1 MNNLF
6 EVREFDIIAS
16 SAERKDD
23 TSYRY
28 LPPAQF
34 AKLVR
39 FVQNFSGEEDSSDVL
54 NFLQLG
60 YSRHVGQIVR
70 VKNYV
75 GLIQVDNTLQLQV
88 YPKISFGDG
97 DDTGYLRTKKVFMK
111 MLCSMKD
118 FPSKV
123 FSSASLKVERMSI
136 FELFISMYI
145 HDVRQL
151 VRYGIKSGY
160 VAEEGNLC
168 YYKGK
173 LKVSQ
178 HIKENIAHKERFYLA
193 YDEFCPDCAE
203 NALLKATLQLLQKIT
218 TSAENAKEI
227 RQLLVHFEMVHASIN
242 YAGDFAKAVI
252 TRANKHYKGLLQW
265 SAFFLYGRSFTVFA
279 GRDTAKSLL
288 FPMETVYERYVAYEM
303 QEVMGDSWEIAVQK
317 TTYHLFTEPDKKF
330 ALRPDIILKKRG
342 GYPKIILMDTKWKH
356 LTNAAGSSYGI
367 SQSDMYQMYAYSK
380 KFDASDIWLLYP
392 MTYEFRAG
400 NDLDIKFDSGDGTVV
415 HVYFVDVAE
424 IGISLSRLKE
434 RLETGG

>member
-97 DDTGYLRTKKVFMK
+97 DDTGYRCTKKIFMK

-160 VAEEGNLC
+160 VAEEGNLR

-178 HIKENIAHKERFYLA
+178 HIKENIAHRERFYLA

-203 NALLKATLQLLQKIT
+203 NALVKATLQLLQKIT
-218 TSAENAKEI
+218 TSAENAREI
-227 RQLLVHFEMVHASIN
+227 RQLLLHFEMVHASVN

-252 TRANKHYKGLLQW
+252 TRANKHYQGLLQW

-279 GRDTAKSLL
+279 GGDIARALL
-288 FPMETVYERYVAYEM
+288 FPMETVYERYVANEIRKA
-303 QEVMGDSWEIAVQK
+303 MGDGWKVTAQEASCW
-317 TTYHLFTEPDKKF
+317 LFEALQKF
-330 ALRPDIILKKRG
+330 ALRPDIILKKRSG
-342 GYPKIILMDTKWKH
+342 CPQTIVMDTKWKH
-356 LTNAAGSSYGI
+356 LSSDAGSSYGI

-380 KFDASDIWLLYP
+380 KIDASDIWLLYP
-392 MTYEFRAG
+392 MTDEFRAG

-415 HVYFVDVAE
+415 HVYFVDVAKIE
-424 IGISLSRLKE
+424 NSLSRLRE
-434 RLETGG
+434 RLEIGV

>member
-160 VAEEGNLC
+160 V
-168 YYKGK
+168 
-173 LKVSQ
+173 
-178 HIKENIAHKERFYLA
+178 
-193 YDEFCPDCAE
+193 
-203 NALLKATLQLLQKIT
+203 
-218 TSAENAKEI
+218 
-227 RQLLVHFEMVHASIN
+227 
-242 YAGDFAKAVI
+242 
-252 TRANKHYKGLLQW
+252 
-265 SAFFLYGRSFTVFA
+265 
-279 GRDTAKSLL
+279 
-288 FPMETVYERYVAYEM
+288 
-303 QEVMGDSWEIAVQK
+303 
-317 TTYHLFTEPDKKF
+317 
-330 ALRPDIILKKRG
+330 
-342 GYPKIILMDTKWKH
+342 
-356 LTNAAGSSYGI
+356 
-367 SQSDMYQMYAYSK
+367 
-380 KFDASDIWLLYP
+380 
-392 MTYEFRAG
+392 
-400 NDLDIKFDSGDGTVV
+400 
-415 HVYFVDVAE
+415 
-424 IGISLSRLKE
+424 
-434 RLETGG
+434 